1 MARRARSC
9 SQPCLNNVYK
19 PRNRRFSEDS
29 QSLSHVKSVEGLRN
43 TVFKELI
50 SRLAEGGVDI
60 QGVAPQ
66 LLDHCLP
73 SNADSRFWEGVLRAP
88 THVPDDMLVKSL
100 RLRLANKEKHPEKI
114 VQQTA
119 FYVRSF
125 TLTARQLRDVIAQFH
140 DSGLE
145 YAKTRAW
152 LHSIE
157 IMQPDEVAYIRYVG
171 KTSRGAL
178 RRHREDLLTRK
189 CGFLA
194 KFLVCLEIL
203 FPTIIDSAAIYVFPT
218 QQLPDFE
225 KSHSFDEIMEQAI
238 IALLGL
244 PSLLNQA
251 MTGAAQW
258 HFTPSELHYRNFLD
272 LQTNAISRLD
282 PALFARIHAPEA
294 ITAWA
299 NDIQR
304 YAMEHKVSVSNHRN
318 KYHDFPDSLR
328 DMILEQAVPSAF
340 RGTFVFLLTVG
351 AGIGQEGY
359 QKKQA
364 FYTGSSHS
372 ARLIKLFFDRLWDWE
387 QPQNLT
393 SPRVDD
399 LIRVG
404 AFPFVD
410 LCPWYRAEGEDLLA
424 AAGFLKQYTMAIR
437 PLSFLPWP
445 QSLHQLWRLDF
456 DILLATLHPANSGLK
471 SDASIWYTAT
481 DYAASKYHVS
491 ILGKVD
497 FP

>member
-43 TVFKELI
+43 TVFKEI
-50 SRLAEGGVDI
+50 INRVAEGGVDI

-88 THVPDDMLVKSL
+88 TRVPDDMLVKSL
-100 RLRLANKEKHPEKI
+100 RLRLANKEKHSEKI

-178 RRHREDLLTRK
+178 RRHREDFLTRR

-194 KFLVCLEIL
+194 KFLVCLERL

-218 QQLPDFE
+218 QQLPDYE
-225 KSHSFDEIMEQAI
+225 K
-238 IALLGL
+238 
-244 PSLLNQA
+244 
-251 MTGAAQW
+251 
-258 HFTPSELHYRNFLD
+258 
-272 LQTNAISRLD
+272 
-282 PALFARIHAPEA
+282 
-294 ITAWA
+294 
-299 NDIQR
+299 
-304 YAMEHKVSVSNHRN
+304 
-318 KYHDFPDSLR
+318 
-328 DMILEQAVPSAF
+328 
-340 RGTFVFLLTVG
+340 
-351 AGIGQEGY
+351 
-359 QKKQA
+359 KK
-364 FYTGSSHS
+364 
-372 ARLIKLFFDRLWDWE
+372 
-387 QPQNLT
+387 
-393 SPRVDD
+393 
-399 LIRVG
+399 
-404 AFPFVD
+404 PF
-410 LCPWYRAEGEDLLA
+410 
-424 AAGFLKQYTMAIR
+424 I
-437 PLSFLPWP
+437 
-445 QSLHQLWRLDF
+445 
-456 DILLATLHPANSGLK
+456 
-471 SDASIWYTAT
+471 
-481 DYAASKYHVS
+481 
-491 ILGKVD
+491 
-497 FP
+497 